1 MRETVGALFS
11 QMTSWLLP
19 PVQHHVERLVS
30 ICLRLDCVDLILVIN
45 PAKFQETADRK
56 SVV

>member
-45 PAKFQETADRK
+45 PAKFQETARGK
-56 SVV
+56 